1 MPSPLLLKTHRSLV
15 AARLRSLASEA
26 EQLTTTIQDSPNGLP
41 LEHAIEAV
49 EQWAVRVTDMLRAS
63 FTDDRVAVDVAEDLH
78 RTIKSA
84 KVVAGVPFSK
94 RSLSVSGRIRDTAK
108 KMERLSQNIRI
119 YDEPRGL
126 PPLQR
131 AEQIEVAL
139 DTVRQFNKGAST
151 VVPRSAP
158 ASPAPSAT
166 PATDSVAGS
175 EPCARAAATT
185 PTARLVFISHS
196 SKDAGLASKLVR
208 LLTMAVKPPLNKA
221 DILCTSVAGCT
232 LEGGAQTHDR
242 IRAEVKG
249 APVFIGLVT
258 SLSTESSYV
267 LFELGARWMAG
278 GRTIPVLGP
287 GEGYDRL
294 PGPWNRNVNALRTDD
309 RAKVLQLVREIAQE
323 LGRDVDSP
331 DAWHD
336 EADAVVT
343 HK

>member
-1 MPSPLLLKTHRSLV
+1 LVHWKLLGLAAKRGRWCLV
-15 AARLRSLASEA
+15 TE
-26 EQLTTTIQDSPNGLP
+26 ELP
-41 LEHAIEAV
+41 LPS
-49 EQWAVRVTDMLRAS
+49 QPP
-63 FTDDRVAVDVAEDLH
+63 
-78 RTIKSA
+78 RTSDSHI
-84 KVVAGVPFSK
+84 
-94 RSLSVSGRIRDTAK
+94 LRDT
-108 KMERLSQNIRI
+108 
-119 YDEPRGL
+119 
-126 PPLQR
+126 
-131 AEQIEVAL
+131 
-139 DTVRQFNKGAST
+139 T
-151 VVPRSAP
+151 
-158 ASPAPSAT
+158 
-166 PATDSVAGS
+166 
-175 EPCARAAATT
+175 
-185 PTARLVFISHS
+185 
-196 SKDAGLASKLVR
+196 